1 MPKKEWTPEER
12 AAFAEK
18 MKAARANK
26 QPKTETKTETKIE
39 TPDLPTTMGGSEEL
53 IKIIEEMKSRQ
64 ALLEAALLG
73 KQVQGQQITDSGI
86 EGTREKF
93 DTDPTKYP
101 DYTDRLNQE
110 PRLSRF
116 GFKDN
121 YRLMYEVK
129 VSRYQRADGVWEQQ
143 PRFIYQLWG
152 KRVDDTG
159 EYIVTTDPKTGQK
172 MESLY
177 GINQYIFHED
187 PEAFFQVARDAGLN
201 TDALDMD
208 MLQAEGR
215 YMQVLDWLLG
225 CFYPEAAKPSENRTE
240 MVIGNR
246 LVEVKQVAVE
256 DGTNVKFD
264 FSNMKKL

>member
-1 MPKKEWTPEER
+1 MPKKKWTPEEK
-12 AAFAEK
+12 AAFAAK
-18 MKAARANK
+18 MKAARQAKK
-26 QPKTETKTETKIE
+26 QQKPKDT
-39 TPDLPTTMGGSEEL
+39 DLPTTNGGSEEL

-73 KQVQGQQITDSGI
+73 KTQSQQITDSGI

-101 DYTDRLNQE
+101 DYTDRLNNE

-121 YRLMYEVK
+121 YRLFYEVK

-152 KRVDDTG
+152 RRVDPDTG
-159 EYIVTTDPKTGQK
+159 EFIVKEDPKTGEK
-172 MESLY
+172 MESIY
-177 GINQYIFHED
+177 GINQFIFHED
-187 PEAFFQVARDAGLN
+187 PEAFFQVARDAGLDVEN
-201 TDALDMD
+201 LDMK
-208 MLQAEGR
+208 MLQEEGR

-225 CFYPEAAKPSENRTE
+225 CFYPEAARPAEERTE
-240 MVIGNR
+240 MVIGNK
-246 LVEVKQVAVE
+246 LVEVKTVSVE
-256 DGTNVKFD
+256 EGERVKFD
-264 FSNMKKL
+264 FASMKKL